1 MVTKAADLR
10 KIADPLKEAVVD
22 SILNNLAA
30 RVSGKGEFCR
40 VIVNARPSDLLV
52 SGFIVP
58 LPEELRDED
67 EETNPLQIN
76 AHGLDFHA
84 STGSLHKPIKL
95 HLKGSIYLRIFPT
108 ASEMAMGGNL
118 APVIPPRHEI
128 ARDLRDRTRA
138 GMDALRAE
146 LRVERFKERS
156 HPEWDKRLTELR
168 KKLHAD
174 IGLPFEKEDTQDTTP
189 PPEESDRD
197 ATRESGDENDT
208 KSGGTRSL
216 YGPDDLYQ
224 PVEPPQKWLRL
235 DLDLPEF
242 EIALADCDAG
252 RLKAINDQLNAAITA
267 QIKSWLEATGKHP
280 GSENVAYKSGSKILP
295 SHLANWPAYL
305 QAACQNDKPFAVPE
319 IDIRWVISHTADP
332 LRPGRELVHVAVE
345 NYSPHPVSRTIAK
358 EVERCLFQVG
368 VSVTLPDGLLE
379 PLLLDRVKPSYR
391 YNEYLEYPALGFNCG
406 VASNR
411 EPDKH
416 VLSTTWSPRY
426 VLPRIVPSEV
436 PAERRF
442 AELAKPEGI
451 AALAPLVPAFR
462 RWIEEA
468 KVGTNVDAGVAG
480 PNAAE
485 LLAKEHAKFAVDLK
499 LWDEECSAIDR
510 GIRLLQESRKHWS
523 GPGPQAD
530 PKGIPFE
537 AWLTLN
543 GAMAEVGRDKYDSW
557 RLFQVAF
564 IVSMIPTVA
573 TRIPGFYSYYLEPD
587 AAQQAN
593 AVTLLYFATGGG
605 KSEAFLGLL
614 LFALVFD
621 RLRGKERGVSALMRY
636 PLRLLTLQQA
646 RRTMRVLAAGEV
658 QRINRKHR
666 GEPLSLGFWVGG
678 TNTPNWRR
686 NPEIADV
693 PTLEKWPVEK
703 ENELAGLESYEKRKK
718 AWLKLESCPFCG
730 SATVLRRAPK
740 RDGGILGHYCT
751 AIDDKCAWRKQYP
764 QRRPL
769 PFYIVDEDIYAV
781 APSVLLG
788 TVDKLAVIGQ
798 SFKTIRKVFGMFG
811 MAPYME
817 DATGHLNSPIGKS
830 EWEAAAAEK
839 LQPMYPAFSSGK
851 RAFFDPFPS
860 LLIQDEA
867 HLLEESLGTFAG
879 LFESALE
886 AGLDRLA
893 PLLGAELAMDPLTG
907 KRRRIKVIAASATVS
922 EPERQMRHLYQRDA
936 TRQFPYPGPS
946 LYSSFYATPKLPR
959 IADPDNARL
968 TIQDIEKR
976 ANSARIYSAIVTN
989 GHRHT
994 VSVASILGQY
1004 HLLITQLYE
1013 SLRTRG
1019 DEGEAAARTALE
1031 QWLSDSALRPIYI
1044 SAIRSASRDQ
1054 LLSLI
1059 DLHRIALT
1067 YVTNKKG
1074 GDQVIDT
1081 ERAEFEDV
1089 HRNAG
1094 FDNETIKTR
1103 LISGAVSASEIQEVV
1118 AEAERRVKPGQEFPS
1133 LSETLRSIIATS
1145 AVSHGVD
1152 VEEFNAMFFAGL
1164 PSDIA
1169 EYIQASSRIGRTHVG
1184 FSLLIPVPQR
1194 QRDRFVVEIF
1204 DIYHRF
1210 LERMVLP
1217 AAVDRWAEKAILRVM
1232 PSVIQEYLCG
1242 VSRFIEI
1249 AGATVAQKGSIP
1261 DMRKTSDFKSYLDDP
1276 NNRDALVSFLIDA
1289 LGLAIK
1295 PPVEGLPYYKSMVS
1309 KELNEYRKAMAD
1321 THMAAS
1327 ALKDFFELRKAELRP
1342 MTSLRDVD
1350 LNGVISAGWTDVT
1363 GHRTRSETTAAVM
1376 DFIRRG
1382 KFSETDAE
1390 EDSEE
1395 D

>member
-1 MVTKAADLR
+1 MITKAADLR
-10 KIADPLKEAVVD
+10 QIPDPLKEAVVD

-30 RVSGKGEFCR
+30 RVSGKGEFR
-40 VIVNARPSDLLV
+40 QLIVNARPSDLLV

-58 LPEELRDED
+58 LPEELRNDD
-67 EETNPLQIN
+67 EEASPLQIN

-84 STGSLHKPIKL
+84 STERLHLPISFR
-95 HLKGSIYLRIFPT
+95 LKGSIYVRIFPS
-108 ASEMAMGGNL
+108 AAEMAVGGDL
-118 APVIPPRHEI
+118 APVIPARPEI
-128 ARDLRDRTRA
+128 AKNLRDLTRA
-138 GMDALRAE
+138 GMDQLRAE
-146 LRVERFKERS
+146 LGAERFKERQ
-156 HPEWDKRLTELR
+156 HTDWDRRLFALR
-168 KKLHAD
+168 SRLHAD
-174 IGLPFEKEDTQDTTP
+174 IGLPFGGDDTDDTAP
-189 PPEESDRD
+189 PPEETDPDAARESEDRD
-197 ATRESGDENDT
+197 ATKTSRYKT
-208 KSGGTRSL
+208 L

-235 DLDLPEF
+235 DVELPEF
-242 EIALADCDAG
+242 EIALADCDADH
-252 RLKAINDQLNAAITA
+252 LKALNDQLNAAIKA
-267 QIKSWLEATGKHP
+267 NIERWLEATGKHAS
-280 GSENVAYKSGSKILP
+280 SEHVAYKSGSKILP
-295 SHLANWPAYL
+295 SNLSNWTGYL
-305 QAACQNDKPFAVPE
+305 EAVCQNGKPFALPE
-319 IDIRWVISHTADP
+319 LDFRWAVSHIADP
-332 LRPGRELVHVAVE
+332 LKPGRTLVHVAVE
-345 NYSPHPVSRTIAK
+345 NYSPRPSNRTIAK
-358 EVERCLFQVG
+358 EVEQCLFQVQ
-368 VSVTLPDGLLE
+368 VIVRLPEKLLE

-391 YNEYLEYPALGFNCG
+391 YNAYLAYPALGFNCG
-406 VASNR
+406 VVSNR
-411 EPDKH
+411 ESSAH

-426 VLPRIVPSEV
+426 TLPRIIPSDV
-436 PAERRF
+436 PAEHRF
-442 AELAKPEGI
+442 EELAKPKGI
-451 AALAPLVPAFR
+451 FALEPLVPAFR
-462 RWIEEA
+462 QWIEDT
-468 KVGTNVDAGVAG
+468 KVCTKVDEGIVG
-480 PNAAE
+480 PDAAE
-485 LLAKEHAKFAVDLK
+485 IKAKERAKFTVDLK

-510 GIRLLQESRKHWS
+510 GIRLLVESSRHWS
-523 GPGPQAD
+523 GPGPQTD
-530 PKGIPFE
+530 PKGAPYE
-537 AWLTLN
+537 AWLTMN
-543 GAMAEVGRDKYDSW
+543 AAMGEVGKGKYASW

-564 IVSMIPTVA
+564 IVSMIPTFA
-573 TRIPGFYSYYLEPD
+573 TRIPGFYSYYMEPD

-593 AVTLLYFATGGG
+593 AVSLLYFATGGG

-614 LFALVFD
+614 LFVLVFD

-658 QRINRKHR
+658 QRIRRKHR
-666 GEPLSLGFWVGG
+666 GLPLSLGFWVGG

-686 NPEIADV
+686 NPEIDDV
-693 PTLEKWPVEK
+693 PTLEKLPVEK
-703 ENELAGLESYEKRKK
+703 ESELEGLEAYQKRKK

-730 SATVLRRAPK
+730 SPTALRRA
-740 RDGGILGHYCT
+740 RNREGGVLGHYCT
-751 AIDDKCAWRKQYP
+751 ADSEKCEWRKQHSS
-764 QRRPL
+764 QVAL
-769 PFYIVDEDIYAV
+769 PFYIVDEDIYAL

-798 SFKTIRKVFGMFG
+798 SFKTIRRVFGMFG
-811 MAPYME
+811 MAPYLE
-817 DATGHLNSPIGKS
+817 STTGHLRSPIGKS
-830 EWEAAAAEK
+830 EWDTAIKERLAQ
-839 LQPMYPAFSSGK
+839 LFPTFSSGTK
-851 RAFFDPFPS
+851 AFFDPFPS

-893 PLLGAELAMDPLTG
+893 PLLQGECVSDPITG
-907 KRRRIKVIAASATVS
+907 KRRRVKVIAASATVS
-922 EPERQMRHLYQRDA
+922 EPERQMRHLYQRDF

-946 LYSSFYATPKLPR
+946 LYSSFYSEPKVPR
-959 IADPDNARL
+959 AGDVDQDRL
-968 TIQDIEKR
+968 TLNDIELR

-1013 SLRTRG
+1013 SLRSQ
-1019 DEGEAAARTALE
+1019 DAAGEAAARTTLE
-1031 QWLSDSALRPIYI
+1031 SWLSHSALRAIYAA
-1044 SAIRSASRDQ
+1044 AIRSSPKGE
-1054 LLSLI
+1054 LLSLV
-1059 DLHRIALT
+1059 DLQRIALT

-1089 HRNAG
+1089 HREAG
-1094 FDNETIKTR
+1094 FDDELLKTR
-1103 LISGAVSASEIQEVV
+1103 LISGAVSASEIQEVIAA
-1118 AEAERRVKPGQEFPS
+1118 AESRVKPGQEFPP

-1169 EYIQASSRIGRTHVG
+1169 EYIQASSRVGRTHVG
-1184 FSLLIPVPQR
+1184 FSLLVPVPQR

-1232 PSVIQEYLCG
+1232 PSVTQEYLCG
-1242 VSRFIEI
+1242 ISRFLEL
-1249 AGATVAQKGSIP
+1249 AGATPTQKPLIP
-1261 DMRKTSDFKSYLDDP
+1261 DMHKTSDFRSYLDDP
-1276 NNRDALVSFLIDA
+1276 KNREALVSFLIDA

-1295 PPVEGLPYYKSMVS
+1295 PPIEGIAYYKSMVNR
-1309 KELNEYRKAMAD
+1309 EINEYRKAMAD

-1350 LNGVISAGWTDVT
+1350 LGGIISASYTDAM
-1363 GHRTRSETTAAVM
+1363 GRPTRSETTAAAM

-1382 KFSETDAE
+1382 KFSETDTEDDCE
-1390 EDSEE
+1390 ED
-1395 D
+1395 